1 MLPAEGIRI
10 VDFTKNIAGP
20 LCTQYLG
27 DLGADVIKVED
38 RVGGDDSRGW
48 PPFMGSDGAMFF
60 AMNRNKRSI
69 ALDMKSEDG
78 RAVALKL
85 IDNADVVVESFG
97 TGVADRLGIG
107 PEATRRR
114 NPRLIYC
121 SISGFGR
128 SGPLG
133 HRPGYEPM
141 MQAFSGM
148 MAITGEPGGG
158 PIRIAFSPCDQTTG
172 IHAVAGILAALR
184 MRDKTGAGTYLEV
197 SLFETAT
204 ALMGWHAQGYW
215 MTGER
220 PGRVGS
226 GHASLCP
233 YQAFMA
239 KDDYILI
246 SVGSNLLWRKLCD
259 ALGLQQY
266 SDDPRFRTNADRV
279 AHRAETVALVQNAV
293 AQRTVSEWM
302 DRLTKAGVPCSPINH
317 IDQLLAEPQIEA
329 RQMVL
334 TYQHPVGGTMK
345 GVAYP
350 VQIEGLERASRRP
363 PPLLGEHTDALL
375 AELGYSTADIERLH
389 AAGAVGVDT
398 KDPAPD
404 KSEAR

>member
-1 MLPAEGIRI
+1 
-10 VDFTKNIAGP
+10 
-20 LCTQYLG
+20 
-27 DLGADVIKVED
+27 
-38 RVGGDDSRGW
+38 
-48 PPFMGSDGAMFF
+48 MFF

-69 ALDMKSEDG
+69 ALDLKSDAG
-78 RAVALKL
+78 RSVAWKM
-85 IDNADVVVESFG
+85 IENADVLVESFG

-107 PEATRRR
+107 QEAMRKL

-121 SISGFGR
+121 SVSGFGR

-133 HRPGYEPM
+133 QRPGYEPM

-148 MAITGEPGGG
+148 MAITGDPGGG

-184 MRDKTGAGTYLEV
+184 MRDKTGLGTYLEV

-246 SVGSNLLWRKLCD
+246 SVASNLLWRKLCD
-259 ALGLQQY
+259 ALDLKQY

-279 AHRAETVALVQNAV
+279 AHRAETVALVQNAI

-302 DRLTKAGVPCSPINH
+302 DRLTKANVPCSPINH
-317 IDQLLAEPQIEA
+317 IDQLLSDPHTAA
-329 RQMVL
+329 RKMVL
-334 TYQHPVGGTMK
+334 TYQHPVGGAMN
-345 GVAYP
+345 GIAYP
-350 VQIEGLERASRRP
+350 VQIEGLDRVARQP
-363 PPLLGEHTDALL
+363 PPLLGEHTNALL
-375 AELGYSTADIERLH
+375 HELGYTSAEIEEMH
-389 AAGAVGVDT
+389 SIGAVGVEAKSPTSGDT
-398 KDPAPD
+398 ENP
-404 KSEAR
+404 